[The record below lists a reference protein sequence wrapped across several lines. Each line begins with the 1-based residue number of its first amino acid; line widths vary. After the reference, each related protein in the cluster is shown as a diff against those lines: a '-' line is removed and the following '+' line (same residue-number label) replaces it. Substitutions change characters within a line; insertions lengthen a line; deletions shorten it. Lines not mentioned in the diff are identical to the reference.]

1 MTSPTASI
9 LDQLA
14 AGQISSDE
22 AAARLRGGPSA
33 PAPQVPAIPAIPAEL
48 AGRWLHVRVTDLET
62 GRPRA
67 MVNLPLTLVAVGLQI
82 GARYS
87 PRMGQ
92 FDLNAILADIRAGTS
107 GKLVEVEDVDE
118 NQRVEIY
125 VD

>member
-22 AAARLRGGPSA
+22 AAARLRGGPST
-33 PAPQVPAIPAIPAEL
+33 PAPQVSAIPAIPAEL